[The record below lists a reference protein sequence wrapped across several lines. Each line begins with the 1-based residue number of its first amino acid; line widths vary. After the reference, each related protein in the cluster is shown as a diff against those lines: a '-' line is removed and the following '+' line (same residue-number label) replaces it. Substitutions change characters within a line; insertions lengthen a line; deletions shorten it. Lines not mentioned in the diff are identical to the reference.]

1 MNRQGLIDAV
11 CSDTETSKG
20 TVTRV
25 IDALLAQIASTVV
38 AGGKVKLTGFGT
50 FEPVPVAERVAR
62 NLQSGGPIA
71 IAASQRPR
79 FTPSRRFKDQVRD
92 AFLQVK

>member
-11 CSDTETSKG
+11 CSETETSKG

-25 IDALLAQIASTVV
+25 VDAVLEQIASTVV
-38 AGGKVKLTGFGT
+38 SGGKVKLTGFGT
-50 FEPVPVAERVAR
+50 FEPVPVAKRVAR

-71 IAASQRPR
+71 IEASQRPR
-79 FTPSRRFKDQVRD
+79 FTPSRRFKDQVRE
-92 AFLQVK
+92 AYQKLT